1 MDPLL
6 QRQLHKHLHGRPVD
20 DPAWLALLDA
30 VSKTYEEL
38 EQDKKFLSHTL
49 EVASIE
55 LTEANE
61 RLRRESESQL
71 RRLNDY
77 FEQTLDDQPNIIFRC
92 HMQDGAFI
100 VRLARGALLQRFGQA
115 HETLEARDIA
125 ALVPQP
131 TAREFFERAWRG
143 ADQRFE
149 LAYEKPSI
157 KCQVLLH
164 PSRQHGQVVEILGV
178 ITDITEA
185 KTAADRL
192 AASESFARETL
203 DGLKSAIVI
212 LDEGGGIISSNSA
225 WRAAAAARGFGAEA
239 AALGVNYLD
248 GFMADP
254 KAPPAAAALVAGI
267 RQVISGKRTD
277 FTLEYAWHLPAQQ
290 QWFVCQVTRFSGQ
303 GQVRVV
309 VSNQDNTQLRAL
321 QEVQNRSQR
330 MESLGTLAGGIAHDL
345 NNALAPIIM
354 GGELL
359 RVEDPQQSQ
368 MLATLQASA
377 RRAADMVRQL
387 LTFAKGAE
395 GVKTRLN
402 ARQLVAEMESII
414 KSTFPKNIDLQVE
427 LDQNLPMILGDA
439 TQLHQIL
446 LNLCVNA
453 RDAMPTGGRLTLE
466 MKPVR
471 VDAVYT
477 AHQPD
482 ARPGSYLRLS
492 VIDTGMGISPAD
504 LNHIFEPFFTT
515 KAPNK
520 GTGLGL
526 SSVLGIVKGHGGFIQ
541 VYSELGRGSTFAV
554 HLPEEPGDGNTTHM
568 VRADTDFRGQGQSI
582 LLVDDEPPIRQI
594 GCAVLEK
601 LGFKPLAACDGMDG
615 LMMATEHRADL
626 SAVILDIDMPHMN
639 GITLAQALRHLRS
652 DLPVAAMSGRFSEAT
667 QAGLLEAGVTVH
679 LGKPFTEAQLG
690 DAMQKLLAPKPA
702 T

>member
-1 MDPLL
+1 
-6 QRQLHKHLHGRPVD
+6 V
-20 DPAWLALLDA
+20 
-30 VSKTYEEL
+30 
-38 EQDKKFLSHTL
+38 
-49 EVASIE
+49 
-55 LTEANE
+55 
-61 RLRRESESQL
+61 
-71 RRLNDY
+71 
-77 FEQTLDDQPNIIFRC
+77 
-92 HMQDGAFI
+92 
-100 VRLARGALLQRFGQA
+100 
-115 HETLEARDIA
+115 
-125 ALVPQP
+125 
-131 TAREFFERAWRG
+131 
-143 ADQRFE
+143 
-149 LAYEKPSI
+149 
-157 KCQVLLH
+157 
-164 PSRQHGQVVEILGV
+164 
-178 ITDITEA
+178 
-185 KTAADRL
+185 
-192 AASESFARETL
+192 
-203 DGLKSAIVI
+203 
-212 LDEGGGIISSNSA
+212 
-225 WRAAAAARGFGAEA
+225 
-239 AALGVNYLD
+239 GVNYLD

-254 KAPPAAAALVAGI
+254 KAPPAAATLVAGI
-267 RQVISGKRTD
+267 RQVLSGKRND
-277 FTLEYAWHLPAQQ
+277 FTLEYDWHLPAQQ
-290 QWFVCQVTRFSGQ
+290 QWFICQANRFSGH
-303 GQVRVV
+303 GPARVI
-309 VSNQDNTQLRAL
+309 VSHQDNTQLRAL